1 MPGIGIGIGT
11 RTRSGKP
18 PFSPASLS
26 GLVFQTSKS
35 GSFFTDAGVTSAAIG
50 QRVGRWVA
58 TTGGNLN
65 QTQVAAPDN
74 RLVRASWGLI
84 SPASPNTN
92 ECLTFTNVVL
102 TGDFTLYHVSQFHAG
117 GTGEVMKGG
126 GLGRIVNFG
135 SAANVFIIDDAN
147 STSTSTGW
155 TNATPK
161 WVRIRRASGSLFLAS
176 DGVAEYAG
184 GAGATGTITLNQIG
198 GNGYSFA
205 DPTDGLGAT
214 LIYDS
219 SLSAGDRTRVE
230 AWLAANEYP

>member
-1 MPGIGIGIGT
+1 MPRLGLGLGIGT
-11 RTRSGKP
+11 GGAA
-18 PFSPASLS
+18 PFSPASIP
-26 GLVFQTSKS
+26 GLIFQTSKS
-35 GSFFTDAGVTSAAIG
+35 GTFYQDAGTTPAAVG

-58 TTGGNLN
+58 EVGGNLN
-65 QTQVAAPDN
+65 QTQVAAPDS

-84 SPASPNTN
+84 PPASPNTN

-102 TGDFTLYHVSQFHAG
+102 TGDFTIYHVSQFHAG
-117 GTGEVMKGG
+117 GTGEVLKGG
-126 GLGRIVNFG
+126 GSGRIVNFG
-135 SAANVFIIDDAN
+135 SAASVFVVDDAG

-205 DPTDGLGAT
+205 DPTDGWGAT
-214 LIYDS
+214 LIYNS
-219 SLSAGDRTRVE
+219 SLSAGNRALVE

>member
-1 MPGIGIGIGT
+1 MPRLGLGLGIGT
-11 RTRSGKP
+11 GGAA
-18 PFSPASLS
+18 PFSPASIP
-26 GLVFQTSKS
+26 GLIFQTSKS
-35 GSFFTDAGVTSAAIG
+35 GTFYQDAGTTPAAVG

-58 TTGGNLN
+58 EVGGNLN

-84 SPASPNTN
+84 PPASPNTN

-126 GLGRIVNFG
+126 GSGRIVNFG
-135 SAANVFIIDDAN
+135 TASSVFVVDNAG

-184 GAGATGTITLNQIG
+184 GAGAAGTITLNQLG
-198 GNGYSFA
+198 GNGYSVTDA
-205 DPTDGLGAT
+205 TDGWGAT

-219 SLSAGDRTRVE
+219 SLSAGNRALVE
-230 AWLAANEYP
+230 AWLAANEYQ

>member
-1 MPGIGIGIGT
+1 MPYPVT
-11 RTRSGKP
+11 ACRGKGSVA

-84 SPASPNTN
+84 PPASPNTN

-117 GTGEVMKGG
+117 GTGEVLKGG
-126 GLGRIVNFG
+126 GSGRIVNFG
-135 SAANVFIIDDAN
+135 AASSVVVFDDAG

-155 TNATPK
+155 TNTTPK

-184 GAGATGTITLNQIG
+184 GAGAAGTITLNQLG
-198 GNGYSFA
+198 GNGYSVTDA
-205 DPTDGLGAT
+205 TDGWGAT

-219 SLSAGDRTRVE
+219 SLSAGNRALVE
-230 AWLAANEYP
+230 AWLAANEYQ

>member
-11 RTRSGKP
+11 RTRPGKP
-18 PFSPASLS
+18 PFAPASIA

-35 GSFFTDAGVTSAAIG
+35 GSFFTDAGTTPAAVTN
-50 QRVGRWVA
+50 RVGRWVA

-219 SLSAGDRTRVE
+219 SLSAGNRALVE